1 MAQNARNAFLRNSA
15 QPKLSTIIN
24 FTNVFE
30 SAAIKMLLTVIAESP
45 PDFAILAIESVIA
58 STSVI
63 LEISPAI

>member
-1 MAQNARNAFLRNSA
+1 MALIARNAILRNSA

-45 PDFAILAIESVIA
+45 PDFAILEKDSIIA

-63 LEISPAI
+63 LEIAPAI